1 MIFVFN
7 LDSIILLHAMME
19 ENDASDATGENIT
32 GGNITGENIT
42 GDRGGERDVQAQ
54 L

>member
-1 MIFVFN
+1 
-7 LDSIILLHAMME
+7 MME